1 MGMFSSDEDCWNHR
15 SNNPYEELVL
25 VLTDIFNEKD
35 EKLKEW
41 MNKTIERLSNASVN
55 DKKKEERNKQLI
67 EAIYTFNNVFCSRLE
82 NVKKIKSDEFEDRV
96 RCASW
101 ARYYAFAVPQS
112 YKDLAELI
120 IYAKRFID
128 SHGCKMTSIEIPKRF
143 YYDAISKCTHPIE
156 KPVEGMRIVGV
167 PVKVGRDYTVV
178 VHWERTDKTESE
190 KFWDAMWLMLE
201 RIRIND

>member
-41 MNKTIERLSNASVN
+41 MNKTIERLSNASIN
-55 DKKKEERNKQLI
+55 DEKKEEQNERLI

-82 NVKKIKSDEFEDRV
+82 DVKKIKSDEFENRV
-96 RCASW
+96 KYSSW
-101 ARYYAFAVPQS
+101 ARCYAFVVPQS
-112 YKDLAELI
+112 CEDLSELI
-120 IYAKRFID
+120 IYAKRFMQ
-128 SHGCKMTSIEIPKRF
+128 SHGCKMSLIEVPKYLLAEASQR
-143 YYDAISKCTHPIE
+143 YCYEPLNEPIE
-156 KPVEGMRIVGV
+156 NAYWCGV

-178 VHWERTDKTESE
+178 VHWERFDKTESE
-190 KFWDAMWLMLE
+190 KFWDIVELALSEM
-201 RIRIND
+201 